1 VGGAAASLAADER
14 LPRALL
20 GCGLEARVCKVES
33 CEGTATV
40 TSSRGVLRHAFD
52 YSFEAEWEVKP
63 LPGGA
68 EGGAEEGAADAADTV
83 YSGRLKYSDVTAAES
98 ADVSTTYKKRP
109 SELVA
114 PRVTDALAELKAA
127 VAEAV
132 RGFEAQLR
140 TKSI

>member
-1 VGGAAASLAADER
+1 MLLLLRSWSHLLSPDRMPPPNDRSLGLVATAAALR
-14 LPRALL
+14 LLRTSAQEALTPPRR
-20 GCGLEARVCKVES
+20 CVQ
-33 CEGTATV
+33 
-40 TSSRGVLRHAFD
+40 
-52 YSFEAEWEVKP
+52 VKP

-68 EGGAEEGAADAADTV
+68 EGGAEEGAPGAADAANTV

-127 VAEAV
+127 IAEAV

>member
-1 VGGAAASLAADER
+1 MLLLLRSWSHLLSPDRMPPPNDRSLGVVATPAALR
-14 LPRALL
+14 LLRTSAQEALTPPRR
-20 GCGLEARVCKVES
+20 CVQ
-33 CEGTATV
+33 
-40 TSSRGVLRHAFD
+40 
-52 YSFEAEWEVKP
+52 VKP

-68 EGGAEEGAADAADTV
+68 EGGAEEVAADAANTV

-127 VAEAV
+127 IAEAV